1 MPANIHKSCFTKLT
15 QKYIITNVII
25 FIGVS
30 IMNTLKIT
38 QIGNSLGV
46 ILPKEFLA
54 KMKLGKGDELFV
66 TENPNGLNLTPHNLE
81 FEAQMEV
88 ARKIMKDNRAVLR
101 ELAK

>member
-1 MPANIHKSCFTKLT
+1 
-15 QKYIITNVII
+15 
-25 FIGVS
+25 
-30 IMNTLKIT
+30 MNTLKIT

-54 KMKLGKGDELFV
+54 KMKLEKGDELFV
-66 TENPNGLNLTPHNLE
+66 TENPNGLTITPYNLE
-81 FEAQMEV
+81 FEQQMEI

>member
-1 MPANIHKSCFTKLT
+1 
-15 QKYIITNVII
+15 
-25 FIGVS
+25 
-30 IMNTLKIT
+30 MNTLKIT

-66 TENPNGLNLTPHNLE
+66 TENPNGLSLTPHNLE
-81 FEAQMEV
+81 FETQMEV

>member
-1 MPANIHKSCFTKLT
+1 
-15 QKYIITNVII
+15 
-25 FIGVS
+25 
-30 IMNTLKIT
+30 MNNLKIT

-54 KMKLGKGDELFV
+54 KMKLEKGDELFV
-66 TENPNGLNLTPHNLE
+66 TENPNGLTITPHNLE
-81 FEAQMEV
+81 FELQMEV

>member
-1 MPANIHKSCFTKLT
+1 
-15 QKYIITNVII
+15 
-25 FIGVS
+25 
-30 IMNTLKIT
+30 MNTLKII

-54 KMKLGKGDELFV
+54 KMKLEKGDELFV
-66 TENPNGLNLTPHNLE
+66 TENPNGLSLTPHNLE
-81 FEAQMEV
+81 FEKQIEI

>member
-1 MPANIHKSCFTKLT
+1 MALLQVLNFTKLT
-15 QKYIITNVII
+15 QKYSITIVITI
-25 FIGVS
+25 NGVS

-81 FEAQMEV
+81 FEMQMEV

>member
-15 QKYIITNVII
+15 QKYIITIVII

>member
-1 MPANIHKSCFTKLT
+1 
-15 QKYIITNVII
+15 
-25 FIGVS
+25 
-30 IMNTLKIT
+30 MNTLKIT

-54 KMKLGKGDELFV
+54 KMKLEKGDELFV
-66 TENPNGLNLTPHNLE
+66 TENPNGLTITPHNLE
-81 FEAQMEV
+81 FERQMEV

>member
-1 MPANIHKSCFTKLT
+1 MPSFTKLT
-15 QKYIITNVII
+15 QKYIITIVITI
-25 FIGVS
+25 YGVR

-81 FEAQMEV
+81 FELQMEV